1 MISIQ
6 CGTSVLMEALYM
18 ETFKVRLDQALSTW
32 SFLSLF
38 ATGELD
44 QVAFKSPFQL
54 TCFYDLLET
63 KQCHAL

>member
-1 MISIQ
+1 
-6 CGTSVLMEALYM
+6 MEALYM

-44 QVAFKSPFQL
+44 QVAFKSPFQ
-54 TCFYDLLET
+54 F
-63 KQCHAL
+63 K